1 MKGILG
7 VKDGIENDK
16 KNRQVAYREG
26 EKKMRNLER
35 NGGDFTV
42 RTADRG
48 RPVSGF
54 CFCFVFF
61 IFLCCFFLGGGGYFG
76 LFLRIS
82 IFEFRLVLFF
92 FPFFSVG
99 SGQPRNADEQQ
110 KKRNHTSSSAVN
122 NKINP
127 PRTIKKMEAAIE
139 KPIFEIF
146 TTELDAV
153 GAFPFNGSRKLG
165 KKKN

>member
-1 MKGILG
+1 MAAIS
-7 VKDGIENDK
+7 
-16 KNRQVAYREG
+16 RSARPT
-26 EKKMRNLER
+26 
-35 NGGDFTV
+35 GGDPL
-42 RTADRG
+42 AG
-48 RPVSGF
+48 S
-54 CFCFVFF
+54 VF
-61 IFLCCFFLGGGGYFG
+61 
-76 LFLRIS
+76 
-82 IFEFRLVLFF
+82 VLFF
-92 FPFFSVG
+92 SFFYVVFFWGGEDILGCSSAFQFSSFVSWCFFFLFFSVG